1 MLKIGRIVMGICQT
15 NCYFL
20 YEEGSKECIFVD
32 PADHGDVLFQ
42 KLKQAG
48 FTVDSILITH
58 GHFDHI
64 WGAQKLRGLTGAKI
78 YALDKEEEILTDSGK
93 NLSESAG
100 RGCTLKVNEFLHDGQ
115 EIELLGHKVKV
126 IATPGHTIGG
136 CCYYFEE
143 DGILVAGDTLFLESI
158 GRTDFV
164 TGSESQLIRSVR
176 EKLFVLPDET
186 KVYPGHGPETTIGHE
201 KKYNPFCV

>member
-1 MLKIGRIVMGICQT
+1 MLKIGRIVMGVCQT

-20 YEEGSKECIFVD
+20 YEEDSKHCIFID

-48 FTVDSILITH
+48 FIVDAILITH

-64 WGAQKLRGLTGAKI
+64 WGAQQLRGLSGAKI
-78 YALDKEEEILTDSGK
+78 YALDKEEELLLDVNK

-100 RGCTLKVNEFLHDGQ
+100 RGCTLKVNEFVHDGQ
-115 EIELLGHKVKV
+115 EIELMGQKIKV
-126 IATPGHTIGG
+126 IATPGHSIGG

-143 DGILVAGDTLFLESI
+143 AGMLIAGDTLFLESI
-158 GRTDFV
+158 GRTDFI

-176 EKLFVLPDET
+176 EKLFLLPDDT

-201 KKYNPFCV
+201 KKYNPFCA